1 MNDPEPSTPDPDNR
15 QHPGET
21 GDLGRTDGPFGPPP
35 GHGAQTFNPQPY
47 GSYPPPAAAA
57 AYPPTAGY
65 AAYAPP
71 VTRFPGSIATL
82 LAVSAVL
89 ALATGVIGIPSAVV
103 AAFAWRQHTR
113 DAVAAAR
120 RTTTGWIV
128 LAVNFAVG
136 APLLVAFY
144 IWASNSQ

>member
-1 MNDPEPSTPDPDNR
+1 MNDPQPRKDPEPSTPDTGSR

-21 GDLGRTDGPFGPPP
+21 GDMGRTDGPFGPPP
-35 GHGAQTFNPQPY
+35 GHGSQTFNPQPY
-47 GSYPPPAAAA
+47 GG
-57 AYPPTAGY
+57 YPPTAGY
-65 AAYAPP
+65 AAYTPP
-71 VTRFPGSIATL
+71 VARVPGSIATL
-82 LAVSAVL
+82 LAVSVVL